1 MSGALRQSVSHDL
14 EDHVHSDFGTK
25 EDVHMSALYPKTDNV
40 RYSLAYTH
48 NSYSYTHILL
58 VLE

>member
-25 EDVHMSALYPKTDNV
+25 EDVQMSAL
-40 RYSLAYTH
+40 
-48 NSYSYTHILL
+48 
-58 VLE
+58 